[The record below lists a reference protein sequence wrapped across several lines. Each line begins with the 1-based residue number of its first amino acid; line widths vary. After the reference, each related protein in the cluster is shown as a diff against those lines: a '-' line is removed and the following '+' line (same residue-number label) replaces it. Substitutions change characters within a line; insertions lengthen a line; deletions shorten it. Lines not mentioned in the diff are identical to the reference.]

1 MKKIISF
8 LLFLLVSINV
18 IATTAFPEK
27 IEFSQPNGEKVTI
40 FMKGDEFI
48 KYATTVDGFTLLYD
62 SEGYFNYAFINED
75 GNLVPSTFHAQDISK
90 RTSSE
95 INFLQSISTGL
106 YFSIE
111 QINSF
116 QYVRSITEN
125 QLASIQTTPR
135 GSLRLLCILMGFQD
149 KQFVKTNADF
159 QNLFNQVGY
168 NAGNAAG
175 SVNDFYAEAS
185 YHQLNVLFDVVG
197 PFTTAFDM
205 SYYGSNTYGDASQMA
220 YEAIQ
225 YADPSVNFAD
235 YDNDNNGQVDGL
247 YIIFAGNGEEAGAGA
262 DAIWSH
268 AGGIN
273 VNADNV
279 QISKYACS
287 PEHRGSSGNA
297 ITYIGVI
304 CHELGHVLGA
314 PDYYDTNYETGGSY
328 DGTGTWDLM
337 ASGSWNGNG
346 RTPAHP
352 NPRIKVY
359 TYQWAE
365 VETLTTAQ
373 VVAIPPSKNYSN
385 AFYRINTNT
394 NNEYF
399 LLENRTLEGFDIG
412 NPGNGMMIY
421 RCASNIGS
429 GSINT
434 THKQKFYPV
443 AANSTQALPTSLS
456 YGTIEGP
463 SCPWPGSLNK
473 TSFTDA
479 TLPSMKSWAN
489 ANTNKPITNITL
501 NNSNNIITF
510 DFMGGGATSSY
521 PIFIPNTNGA
531 TLTPTNGSVTP
542 VVAGGSYSFTLQI
555 ATSYSNS
562 SVIVRVG
569 TDTLVP
575 VNSIYTI
582 SNINAPKVIEL
593 LNLNINQYPIIA
605 SPSINGSISPGD
617 TTLVNYNSN
626 ISYSITPSVGYAI
639 LEVFVDS
646 VSVGAVS
653 SYTFTGVTEP
663 HFIYA
668 TFQTGSPD
676 IIQSSS
682 NNLYFTTT
690 QNVASDSQITTIT
703 ADVNQLTINILV
715 KAPQYFQ
722 VSLNGT
728 VWYSQL
734 VIQKSNLPEELY
746 IRFIPTIVGQI
757 ADTIKISSFGAMSY
771 LFVSG
776 LSNVG
781 VEDLNITDNDV
792 TLYPNPAQTQLFV
805 ELSEPI
811 SSYPEWKMEI
821 YDMLTHKIQEEV
833 LLNSKSNIDVSKLPS
848 GVYFVVLT
856 NRSNRIVKK
865 VVIN

>member
-1 MKKIISF
+1 MKKIISL
-8 LLFLLVSINV
+8 LLFSIVTLNV
-18 IATTAFPEK
+18 FATTAFPEK
-27 IEFSQPNGEKVTI
+27 VEFTQPNGEKVTI

-48 KYATTVDGFTLLYD
+48 KYATTIDGFTLLYD
-62 SEGYFNYAFINED
+62 SEGFFNYAMVNQE
-75 GNLVPSTFHAQDISK
+75 GNLVPSIFHAQDITK
-90 RTSSE
+90 RTSAE
-95 INFLQSISTGL
+95 IHFLQSISTGL

-116 QYVRSITEN
+116 QYIRSITEN
-125 QLASIQTTPR
+125 QLTSIQTTPR

-168 NAGNAAG
+168 VTGGAAG
-175 SVNDFYAEAS
+175 SVHDFYAEAS
-185 YHQLNVLFDVVG
+185 YNQLNVIFDVVG
-197 PFTTAFDM
+197 PFTSAFDM
-205 SYYGSNTYGDASQMA
+205 SYYGSNTYGDASQLA

-225 YADPSVNFAD
+225 YADPAVNFAD
-235 YDNDNNGQVDGL
+235 YDNNNDGQVDGL

-268 AGGIN
+268 AGG
-273 VNADNV
+273 VYVTADNV
-279 QISKYACS
+279 QISGYACS
-287 PEHRGSSGNA
+287 PEHRGATGSA

-314 PDYYDTNYETGGSY
+314 ADYYDTNYETGGSY

-365 VETLTTAQ
+365 VETLSTAQ
-373 VVAIPPSKNYSN
+373 VVALPPSKDYSN
-385 AFYRINTNT
+385 AFYRINTST

-399 LLENRTLEGFDIG
+399 ILENRTLEGFDIG

-421 RCASNIGS
+421 RCASNINS

-456 YGTIEGP
+456 YGTIESP
-463 SCPWPGSLNK
+463 SCPWPGTLNK

-479 TLPSMKSWAN
+479 SFPSMKSWAN
-489 ANTNKPITNITL
+489 VNTNKPMTNIFL

-542 VVAGGSYSFTLQI
+542 VLAGGSYSFTLQI

-562 SVIVRVG
+562 NVIVRVG

-605 SPSINGSISPGD
+605 SPSINGSISPSD

-639 LEVFVDS
+639 LDVFVDS
-646 VSVGAVS
+646 VSLGAVS

-663 HFIYA
+663 HFIHA

-690 QNVASDSQITTIT
+690 QNVASDSQITTVT

-715 KAPQYFQ
+715 KAPQHFQ

-757 ADTIKISSFGAMSY
+757 ADTIKISSFGAMTY

-781 VEDLNITDNDV
+781 VEDLSITDHDV

-811 SSYPEWKMEI
+811 RSYPEWKIEI
-821 YDMLTHKIQEEV
+821 YDMLTHKIHEEV
-833 LLNSKSNIDVSKLPS
+833 LLTSKSNIDVSKLPS
-848 GVYFVVLT
+848 GVYSVVLT

>member
-1 MKKIISF
+1 MKKIISL
-8 LLFLLVSINV
+8 LLFLIVSLNIF
-18 IATTAFPEK
+18 ASTAFPEK
-27 IEFSQPNGEKVTI
+27 VEFIQPNGEKLSI
-40 FMKGDEFI
+40 FMKGDEFV
-48 KYATTVDGFTLLYD
+48 KYAMTVDGFTLLYD
-62 SEGYFNYAFINED
+62 SEGYFNYAYVNED
-75 GNLVPSTFHAQDISK
+75 GNLVPSAFHAQDITK
-90 RTSSE
+90 RTFNE
-95 INFLQSISTGL
+95 TNFLQSISTGL
-106 YFSIE
+106 YYSTE

-116 QYVRSITEN
+116 QYVRSVTEN
-125 QLASIQTTPR
+125 QLASIQTTSR
-135 GSLRLLCILMGFQD
+135 GSLRLLCILMGFPD

-168 NAGNAAG
+168 ITGGAAG
-175 SVNDFYAEAS
+175 SVRDFYAEAS
-185 YHQLNVLFDVVG
+185 YNQLNVVFDVVG
-197 PFTTAFDM
+197 PFTSANNM
-205 SYYGSNTYGDASQMA
+205 SYYGSNTYGDASQLA

-225 YADPSVNFAD
+225 FADPLVNFAD
-235 YDNDNNGQVDGL
+235 YDNNQDGQVDGL

-268 AGGIN
+268 AGGVY

-279 QISKYACS
+279 QITGYACS
-287 PEHRGSSGNA
+287 PEHRGSAGNA

-314 PDYYDTNYETGGSY
+314 ADYYDTNYETGGSY

-337 ASGSWNGNG
+337 ASGSWNNSG

-373 VVAIPPSKNYSN
+373 VVYLPPSRNYSN

-399 LLENRTLEGFDIG
+399 IIENRTIEGFDIG

-421 RCASNIGS
+421 RCASNVGS

-443 AANSTQALPTSLS
+443 AANSNQALPTSLS
-456 YGTIEGP
+456 YGTIESP
-463 SCPWPGSLNK
+463 SCPWPGTLNK

-479 TLPSMKSWAN
+479 TFPSMKSWAN
-489 ANTNKPITNITL
+489 ANTNKPITNIAL

-510 DFMGGGATSSY
+510 DFMGGGATTSY

-531 TLTPTNGSVTP
+531 TITPTNGSVTP
-542 VVAGGSYSFTLQI
+542 VMAGGSYSFTLQI

-562 SVIVRVG
+562 NVIVRVG
-569 TDTLVP
+569 SDTLIP
-575 VNSIYTI
+575 INSIYTI
-582 SNINAPKVIEL
+582 SNINTPKVIEL

-605 SPSINGSISPGD
+605 SPSINGSISPND

-646 VSVGAVS
+646 ISVGAVS
-653 SYTFTGVTEP
+653 SYTFTNVTEP

-682 NNLYFTTT
+682 NNLNFTTT
-690 QNVASDSQITTIT
+690 QNVASDSQITVVS

-715 KAPQYFQ
+715 KAPQHFQ
-722 VSLNGT
+722 VSINGT
-728 VWYSQL
+728 AWYSQL

-746 IRFIPTIVGQI
+746 IRFLPSVVGQI
-757 ADTIKISSFGAMSY
+757 SDTIKISSYGAMTY
-771 LFVSG
+771 IFVSG

-781 VEDLNITDNDV
+781 IENIGIDVNDV
-792 TLYPNPAQTQLFV
+792 ALYPNPAQTQLIV
-805 ELSEPI
+805 ELSKQM

-833 LLNSKSNIDVSKLPS
+833 LMDSKSQVDVSNLPS
-848 GVYFVVLT
+848 GVYFILLT
-856 NRSNRIVKK
+856 NGSNRVVKK
-865 VVIN
+865 IVIN